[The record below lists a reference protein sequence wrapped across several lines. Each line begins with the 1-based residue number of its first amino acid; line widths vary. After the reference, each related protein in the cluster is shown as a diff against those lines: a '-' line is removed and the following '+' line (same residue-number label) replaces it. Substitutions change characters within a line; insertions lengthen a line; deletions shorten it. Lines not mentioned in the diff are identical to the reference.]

1 MQYLRARYYKPE
13 TANFLTEDSYLG
25 DILKPLTLNRYNY
38 CAENPVNYKDPS
50 GNTLMDIE
58 LQAWEKVK
66 SKIGEVAEK
75 VADKVSEVANKLLE
89 TKTFMEEAAE
99 WVVDDMP
106 RELAEKYDFMEKPV
120 SAYYDVVNGM
130 RTAYAERSI
139 YDNGGIKIAGDWLS
153 DFFSYDLRRANS
165 NAADNYAYYSKLAQE
180 NTKAGCKSAD
190 SKNWFDAGRGVGYAV
205 HDIMLMLGLKG
216 LYDLSASLAA

>member
-38 CAENPVNYKDPS
+38 CAGNPVNYKDPR

-75 VADKVSEVANKLLE
+75 VADKVSEVA
-89 TKTFMEEAAE
+89 EAAI
-99 WVVDDMP
+99 DKAI
-106 RELAEKYDFMEKPV
+106 ELQEKQ
-120 SAYYDVVNGM
+120 
-130 RTAYAERSI
+130 
-139 YDNGGIKIAGDWLS
+139 
-153 DFFSYDLRRANS
+153 LR
-165 NAADNYAYYSKLAQE
+165 
-180 NTKAGCKSAD
+180 
-190 SKNWFDAGRGVGYAV
+190 
-205 HDIMLMLGLKG
+205 
-216 LYDLSASLAA
+216 